1 MKMIVRSP
9 LSLIFC
15 ITNLTDNIFVVDYSE
30 RNTTTQ
36 ENTTL
41 LHKQENEEVI
51 VPSKLGEE

>member
-41 LHKQENEEVI
+41 LHKEENEEV
-51 VPSKLGEE
+51 VVTSKLGEE